1 MKISNIEKIC
11 HWLIF
16 ITFLG
21 LCCTAIAADYFF
33 SKEAILE
40 SFKNS
45 LPILN
50 IDIAPSDQLFIA
62 RLERRNTWDIHLYFG
77 IGMFIISCIWA
88 FTNIVKKNTKY
99 LILKILIFSVV
110 LDLSISGIWMWQRLY
125 FSLSEE
131 SFKLL
136 KIFHHY
142 GYWTLIVLI
151 VMHVLIIVI
160 RENKNKGDNLV
171 SNMLR
176 FKNTFLISLIIGLI
190 TPYSLKADSDMNNW
204 TTDQNYLEGILYL
217 EGSKGYETIL
227 KEITNCPYDK
237 CKAAD
242 IDKKGFGTKNL
253 EIHKPDFKKAIELLY
268 ISSSSGNALASN
280 KLVQFLIKRI
290 DYKSQIPDEYL
301 VKQLKEETN
310 LDYIE
315 YKKLINKAIQ
325 NGITSNKSCVSEYY
339 FGEILEYGILDNQ
352 KDIKKSQEH
361 YKKAQEICP
370 ENNLYK
376 MLANSKIKKI

>member
-33 SKEAILE
+33 SKEAILQ

-50 IDIAPSDQLFIA
+50 VDIAPSDQLFIA

-77 IGMFIISCIWA
+77 IAMFIISCIWA
-88 FTNIVKKNTKY
+88 FTNIVKKNTKN
-99 LILKILIFSVV
+99 LIQKSLIFLVV
-110 LDLSISGIWMWQRLY
+110 FDLSISGIWMWQRLY

-142 GYWTLIVLI
+142 GYWTLIALI

-176 FKNTFLISLIIGLI
+176 LKNTFLISLIIGLI

-204 TTDQNYLEGILYL
+204 TTDYNYLEGILYL

-242 IDKKGFGTKNL
+242 IDKKSFGTKNL
-253 EIHKPDFKKAIELLY
+253 EIHKPDFKKAIELLS

-280 KLVQFLIKRI
+280 KLVHFLIKRV

-352 KDIKKSQEH
+352 KNIKKSQEH

>member
-1 MKISNIEKIC
+1 MNNIEKIC

-21 LCCTAIAADYFF
+21 LCCTALAADYFF

-50 IDIAPSDQLFIA
+50 MDIAPSDQLFIA

-77 IGMFIISCIWA
+77 IAMLLISFIWA
-88 FTNIVKKNTKY
+88 LVNISKKNSKNLVQKV
-99 LILKILIFSVV
+99 LIIIVIV
-110 LDLSISGIWMWQRLY
+110 DLSISGIWMWQRLY

-136 KIFHHY
+136 KMFHHY
-142 GYWTLIVLI
+142 GYWILIALIVL
-151 VMHVLIIVI
+151 HVLIIVI

-176 FKNTFLISLIIGLI
+176 FKNTFLVAIIIGLI
-190 TPYSLKADSDMNNW
+190 TPHSLKADNDLNNW
-204 TTDQNYLEGILYL
+204 TTDQNYLEGVLYL

-253 EIHKPDFKKAIELLY
+253 EIHKPDFKKAIELLSV
-268 ISSSSGNALASN
+268 SSSSGNALASN
-280 KLVQFLIKRI
+280 KLVQFLIKRV
-290 DYKSQIPDEYL
+290 DYKSQVPDEYL

-315 YKKLINKAIQ
+315 YKKLINKVIQ

-339 FGEILEYGILDNQ
+339 YGEILEYGILDNQ
-352 KDIKKSQEH
+352 KDLKKSQEH

>member
-21 LCCTAIAADYFF
+21 LCSTAIAADYFF

-88 FTNIVKKNTKY
+88 FINIVKKNTKN

-204 TTDQNYLEGILYL
+204 STDQNYLEGILYL

-253 EIHKPDFKKAIELLY
+253 EIHKPDFKKAIELLS

-280 KLVQFLIKRI
+280 KLVQFLIKRV

-315 YKKLINKAIQ
+315 YKKLINKVIQ

-339 FGEILEYGILDNQ
+339 YGEILEYGILDNQ
-352 KDIKKSQEH
+352 KDLKKSQEH

-370 ENNLYK
+370 DNNLYK
-376 MLANSKIKKI
+376 MLANAKIKKI